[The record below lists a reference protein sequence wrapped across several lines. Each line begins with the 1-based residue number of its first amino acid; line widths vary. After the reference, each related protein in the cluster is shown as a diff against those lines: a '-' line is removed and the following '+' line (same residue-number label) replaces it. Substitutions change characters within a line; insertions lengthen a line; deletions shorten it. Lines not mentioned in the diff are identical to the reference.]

1 MTMKLNQNAT
11 PVITAIKEYQKLN
24 VVPFDVPGHKRGKGV
39 PELVDFF
46 GAEILD
52 IDYNSM
58 KCLDN
63 IGNPT
68 GVIKEAHELMADLY
82 GADHAFFLTNGT
94 TSGVQAMIMSACDCG
109 DQVILPR
116 NVHKSVINGLIIA
129 GVRPVYIQPEVIY
142 DLGISVGVT
151 PARVEEAILAN
162 PEAKAVVV
170 INPTYYGVASDLKEI
185 IAICKKY
192 GKAVLVD
199 EAHGAHLPFHEDLP
213 ESAIKLGA
221 DMAAA
226 STHKTGGSLTQ
237 SSVLLLNEGMISRER
252 VNSILNMMQT
262 TSASYLLMAS
272 LDGARK
278 ILATR
283 GKEIFEEALA
293 ISRYARTEINKIPG
307 FYAFGKDLI
316 DGQGVFNFDETK
328 LSINTSRMGIT
339 GLEVYDILRN
349 EYMIQMELADVH
361 NVMAVISL
369 GDTYEAVDKLIAALK
384 EISIKY
390 RKDKIIKNTVVLENP
405 EVLIPPREAF
415 YKKKTCVPL
424 EESEGKISGE
434 FFMVYP
440 PGIPILTPGERIT
453 KELLRYIRILK
464 EENAVFTDISD
475 PEIKTIL
482 IID

>member
-1 MTMKLNQNAT
+1 MRLNHEKT
-11 PVITAIKEYQKLN
+11 PVITAVREYQKLD
-24 VVPFDVPGHKRGKGV
+24 VIPFDVPGHKRGRGI

-46 GAEILD
+46 GADILD

-129 GVRPVYIQPEVIY
+129 GVRPVYIQPEVNY
-142 DLGISVGVT
+142 DLGITLGVT
-151 PARVEEAILAN
+151 PERVEEAILQN
-162 PEAKAVVV
+162 PEAKAVFL
-170 INPTYYGVASDLKEI
+170 INPTYYGITSDLKNI
-185 IAICKKY
+185 IEICKKY
-192 GKAVLVD
+192 DKAVLVD
-199 EAHGAHLPFHEDLP
+199 EAHGAHFTFHEELP
-213 ESAIKLGA
+213 LSAMKLGA

-226 STHKTGGSLTQ
+226 SLHKTGGSLTQ
-237 SSVLLLNEGMISRER
+237 SSVLLLNEGKIRKER
-252 VNSILNMMQT
+252 VTSILNMMQT

-283 GKEIFEEALA
+283 GREIFDNALNVA
-293 ISRYARTEINKIPG
+293 RYARTEINKIPH
-307 FYAFGKDLI
+307 FYAFGKELI
-316 DGQGVFNFDETK
+316 DGKGVCDYDETK
-328 LSINTSRMGIT
+328 LSINTSRLGIT
-339 GLEVYDILRN
+339 GLEVYDILRE

-369 GDTYEAVDKLIAALK
+369 GDNYENVDRLIEALK
-384 EISIKY
+384 EISEKY
-390 RKDKIIKNTVVLENP
+390 KKDKIIKNTVVLDNP
-405 EVLIPPREAF
+405 EVIVAPREAF
-415 YKKKTCVPL
+415 YKKKKSIPIC
-424 EESEGKISGE
+424 EAEGMISGE

-440 PGIPILTPGERIT
+440 PGIPILTPGEKIT
-453 KELLRYIRILK
+453 KEIIKYIKILK
-464 EENAVFTDISD
+464 EEKAVFTDISD
-475 PEIKTIL
+475 PQINNIM

>member
-1 MTMKLNQNAT
+1 MRLNHEKT
-11 PVITAIKEYQKLN
+11 PVITAIREYQKLN
-24 VVPFDVPGHKRGKGV
+24 VIPFDVPGHKRGRGI

-46 GAEILD
+46 GEDILD

-63 IGNPT
+63 IGNPK

-129 GVRPVYIQPEVIY
+129 GVRPVYIQPEVNY
-142 DLGISVGVT
+142 ELGITIGVT
-151 PARVEEAILAN
+151 PERVEEAILQHPN
-162 PEAKAVVV
+162 AKAVFL
-170 INPTYYGVASDLKEI
+170 INPTYYGVVSDLKAI
-185 IAICKKY
+185 IEICKKHD
-192 GKAVLVD
+192 KAVLVD

-213 ESAIKLGA
+213 APAMSLGA
-221 DMAAA
+221 DMAAV
-226 STHKTGGSLTQ
+226 SLHKTGGSLTQ
-237 SSVLLLNEGMISRER
+237 SSVLLLKEGKIQKSR

-283 GKEIFEEALA
+283 GKEIFDKALHIA
-293 ISRYARTEINKIPG
+293 RYAREEINKIPH
-307 FYAFGKDLI
+307 FYAFGKELI
-316 DGQGVFNFDETK
+316 DGKGVFNYDETK
-328 LSINTSRMGIT
+328 LSINTSQLGIT

-361 NVMAVISL
+361 NVMAIISL
-369 GDTYEAVDKLIAALK
+369 GDNIENVEALIAALK
-384 EISIKY
+384 DISAKY
-390 RKDKIIKNTVVLENP
+390 KKDKVIKNTVVLENP
-405 EVLIPPREAF
+405 EVVVPPREAF
-415 YKKKTCVPL
+415 YKHRSSMPI

-453 KELLRYIRILK
+453 KEILKYIRILK
-464 EENAVFTDISD
+464 EEKAVFTDNSD
-475 PEIKTIL
+475 PEIKTIMV
-482 IID
+482 ID